1 MGSNVHDRYSGYFSY
16 STFEVLVASPNYVYS
31 VLFDSFYNA
40 VVSISSFV
48 VAFESLKA
56 GVLSNFKSDSIFN
69 TKFLKFSDHAVWN
82 VRNALPEQTI
92 HRGLEYIEFVLDWKV
107 DEIGIEQNSV
117 GRTQRII
124 VVKEQTGGLFG
135 TELKQNY
142 ISLI

>member
-69 TKFLKFSDHAVWN
+69 TKFLKFSDHAV
-82 VRNALPEQTI
+82 
-92 HRGLEYIEFVLDWKV
+92 
-107 DEIGIEQNSV
+107 
-117 GRTQRII
+117 
-124 VVKEQTGGLFG
+124 
-135 TELKQNY
+135 
-142 ISLI
+142 